1 MEKSEQKKRVAIAYL
16 RTSSSTNV
24 GPEKD
29 SDKRQRQAI
38 EIYASAAG
46 FEIAREY
53 YDAGVSG
60 TLVMEDRPEGL
71 KMMNYIKSNHV
82 DAIIVE
88 NAGRFARD
96 ERAQLEGRDF
106 LKEQGVELIPAD
118 MPDCFTNESPS
129 KKFMRR
135 VMEAYVIMDKESLV
149 ERMRVA
155 RDRQRKKK
163 GRCEGK
169 KPAPPEA
176 IAMAVKLRKQGLSLR
191 AISAKMAEAGH
202 FVMLK
207 GEPTDRPYTAASV
220 KYMIENLSEGV
231 LSDEI

>member
-1 MEKSEQKKRVAIAYL
+1 MGKTEQKKRIAIAYL

-24 GPEKD
+24 GAEKD

-38 EIYASAAG
+38 EIYAESAG

-96 ERAQLEGRDF
+96 ERAQIEGRDF

-129 KKFMRR
+129 KKFIRR
-135 VMEAYVIMDKESLV
+135 VMEAYVIMEKETLV
-149 ERMRVA
+149 EKMKVA
-155 RDRQRKKK
+155 RDRKRARN

-169 KPAPPEA
+169 LRAPDEA
-176 IAMAVKLRKQGLSLR
+176 VQLATKLREEGLSLR
-191 AISAKMAEAGH
+191 AISAELEKAG
-202 FVMLK
+202 FTVMQK
-207 GEPTDRPYTAASV
+207 SGDTGKPYTAASV
-220 KYMIENLSEGV
+220 KYMIENFGEE
-231 LSDEI
+231 DDT